1 MNYDGEY
8 TNISLDLHP
17 SCVVGIGASAG
28 GLEALQQLLT
38 FLPGDTGMS
47 FVIVQHLSPAH
58 KSMLTDILGKYTS
71 MPVLEARD
79 GMQVKRNHIYMI
91 PPKYNLEIEADVL
104 KLREYNHQQINH
116 PIDIFFRSLA
126 RSFENRS
133 VAVILSGTG
142 SDGTNGIRSIKE
154 QNGVIIVQSPESAKF
169 DGMPR
174 NAIATGFVDLI
185 LNPDSIAREM
195 AHISAS
201 MMDSSGRLQMS
212 DADLLSQI
220 FSILK
225 DVTGVNYTYYKK
237 TTILRRIERRIVIT
251 HNRNLR
257 EYVNYLSNNPE
268 ESRLLGKEVLIG
280 VTSFF
285 RDPDYFDV
293 LKDQVITELI
303 KKAKPADQIRVW
315 VAGCS
320 TGEEAYSVAIL
331 FDEVQEELGLRR
343 DVKIFATDLDA
354 ESISMAGRGSYG
366 DNIIED
372 VSVFRL
378 SRNFTRKGNRY
389 YVNHNIRKM
398 IVFAQHNVFQ
408 DPPFGR
414 LDLICCRNLLIYFQ
428 NVLQRNLFAIFNM
441 ALKDRG
447 FLFLGRS
454 ESVGDYDDVF
464 RTFCPNEKI
473 FIHNIAG
480 KAPNHERITYL
491 MNNVENHME
500 PVNPVPREDFIDV
513 KYSSS
518 ELDTKVL
525 ETLLPASVLVDDKN
539 ELIHSYGDCSRFITI
554 PVGSVTLD
562 IFSLIRTDLKIAIS
576 KALKESREANDKVSY
591 DQIPVTIDGR
601 VECISMYA
609 LPIRNKLGE
618 TTGVT
623 ALVFVR
629 GQEQAGQDGKAD
641 MEHFRIDTAAAQ
653 RITDLE
659 KELHITQDDLKKTVT
674 ELEAVNAELQAAN
687 EELLTAN
694 EELQSSNEELQSVN
708 EELYTVNSEYQ
719 AKVGEL
725 TELNSDMANF
735 LSITLVG
742 ILMVDRELNI
752 RRYTDYISK
761 EFNVVE
767 QDVGRSLRFIAYN
780 FATID
785 LIDLCRK
792 VLATSMPI
800 EQHCASVSG
809 KTYLFRIAPYR
820 ILQGIKDSPVP
831 EENEVKGPVRGLVL
845 TFVDTTKQIGDRKQI
860 DEMARALRDAVRQG
874 QEKER
879 FLSHMSHDMRTPM
892 TAITGLTDLTLE
904 LPGLPPE
911 ARDNLEKIQ
920 ASNRYLMGMIDEIL
934 ETSRINAGK
943 VVTVAAA
950 VREEKILQDIS
961 NILEDRAGGAGIH
974 FRTRIQGSKNRFVM
988 MDVEHVER
996 ILLNLLSNAI
1006 KFTPAG
1012 GDVLLGTDVTYE
1024 GSRAIHVYTVQ
1035 DNGPGISEAFQNR
1048 MFLPFEQ
1055 EAKDALGMHDGTGL
1069 GLYICK
1075 NLVDLLG
1082 GTINCRSTPGIGTTF
1097 TVRLTYDLAT
1107 EEQIRI
1113 QGSGLTS
1120 YEDRVLY
1127 GKTVLIAEDN
1137 NINAEVIV
1145 KILETKGIH
1154 SERAID
1160 GQDAIDMF
1168 QRKGAYYYQAILM
1181 DVMMPGKNGIE
1192 AARDIRRLKV
1202 EDALTVPI
1210 IALTADASEDT
1221 DEKCLQAG
1229 MNAALKKPVENE
1241 MLFYT
1246 LAKEFEKS
1254 VRREGRISL

>member
-1 MNYDGEY
+1 MNYHKDY
-8 TNISLDLHP
+8 SDLSLDLHP

-71 MPVLEARD
+71 MPVQEARD

-104 KLREYNHQQINH
+104 KLREYNQQHINH

-201 MMDSSGRLQMS
+201 MTDSSGKLQMS
-212 DADLLSQI
+212 DTDLLSQV

-257 EYVNYLSNNPE
+257 EYVNYLTNNPE

-285 RDPDYFDV
+285 RDPDYFEV

-303 KKAKPADQIRVW
+303 KRTRPADQIRVW

-331 FDEVQEELGLRR
+331 FDEVMEELEMRR
-343 DVKIFATDLDA
+343 EVKIFATDLDA
-354 ESISMAGRGSYG
+354 ESISIAGRGSYG

-372 VSVFRL
+372 ISVSRL

-389 YVNHNIRKM
+389 YINHNIRKM

-441 ALKDRG
+441 ALKDKG

-464 RTFCPNEKI
+464 RTFCANEKI
-473 FIHNIAG
+473 FIHNVAG
-480 KAPNHERITYL
+480 KAPRHERISYL

-500 PVNPVPREDFIDV
+500 PVITAPREDFMEDQ
-513 KYSSS
+513 YTSA

-525 ETLLPASVLVDDKN
+525 ETLLPASVLVNEKN
-539 ELIHSYGDCSRFITI
+539 ELIHSYGDCSKFINI

-562 IFSLIRTDLKIAIS
+562 IFSLIRNDLKIAIS
-576 KALKESREANDKVSY
+576 KALKESREKEGRVSY
-591 DQIPVTIDGR
+591 DQIPVSIDGHG
-601 VECISMYA
+601 EYISMYA
-609 LPIRNKLGE
+609 LPIRNKLDE
-618 TTGVT
+618 STGVT

-629 GQEQAGQDGKAD
+629 KGQSDPEEGLD
-641 MEHFRIDTAAAQ
+641 MTHFRIDTAASQ
-653 RITDLE
+653 RIMDLE
-659 KELHITQDDLKKTVT
+659 KELHIAQDDLKKTVT

-735 LSITLVG
+735 LSTTLVG

-785 LIDLCRK
+785 LIELCRK
-792 VLATSMPI
+792 VLSTSMPI
-800 EQHCASVSG
+800 EQHCASVGG

-820 ILQGIKDSPVP
+820 ILRSGA
-831 EENEVKGPVRGLVL
+831 ENIPADQDLAHNPVRGLIL
-845 TFVDTTKQIGDRKQI
+845 TFVDTTKQIGDKKQI
-860 DEMARALRDAVRQG
+860 DEMAQALRNAVKSG

-892 TAITGLTDLTLE
+892 TAINGLTELTLQLPE
-904 LPGLPPE
+904 LPSD
-911 ARDNLEKIQ
+911 ARDNLEKIRS
-920 ASNRYLMGMIDEIL
+920 SNRYLMSLIDEIL

-943 VVTVAAA
+943 VVSISSV
-950 VREEKILQDIS
+950 VREEKVLQEIS
-961 NILEDRAGGAGIH
+961 NMMESRADSSGVH
-974 FRTRIQGSKNRFVM
+974 FRMLIRGSKNRFVM

-996 ILLNLLSNAI
+996 ILLNLISNAF

-1012 GDVLLGTDVTYE
+1012 GDVLLGVDVTYE
-1024 GSRAIHVYTVQ
+1024 GTKVRHVYTVQ
-1035 DNGPGISEAFQNR
+1035 DNGSGISEAFQSR

-1055 EAKDALGMHDGTGL
+1055 EAGEEAGLQEGTGL

-1075 NLVDLLG
+1075 NLVDLLD
-1082 GTINCRSTPGIGTTF
+1082 GTISCQSTQGIGTTF
-1097 TVRLTYDLAT
+1097 TVSLTYETAT
-1107 EEQIRI
+1107 DEQLRM
-1113 QGSGLTS
+1113 QGGGVTS
-1120 YEDRVLY
+1120 YEDRILY

-1160 GQDAIDMF
+1160 GQDVIDMF

-1181 DVMMPGKNGIE
+1181 DLMMPGKNGIE
-1192 AARDIRRLKV
+1192 AASEIRRMDV
-1202 EDALTVPI
+1202 EDARTIPI
-1210 IALTADASEDT
+1210 IALTADVTENT
-1221 DEKCLQAG
+1221 DESCLQAG
-1229 MNAALKKPVENE
+1229 MNAALRKPVDNE
-1241 MLFYT
+1241 ELFST
-1246 LAKEFEKS
+1246 LAREFEKS
-1254 VRREGRISL
+1254 VRREKEV

>member
-1 MNYDGEY
+1 MNYHGDY
-8 TNISLDLHP
+8 SDLSLDLHP

-71 MPVLEARD
+71 MPVQEARD

-185 LNPDSIAREM
+185 LNPESIAREM

-201 MMDSSGRLQMS
+201 MTDSSGRLQMS
-212 DADLLSQI
+212 DTDLLSQV

-257 EYVNYLSNNPE
+257 EYVNYLTNNPE

-293 LKDQVITELI
+293 LKEQVITEILRRTR
-303 KKAKPADQIRVW
+303 PADQIRVW

-320 TGEEAYSVAIL
+320 TGEEAYSIAIL
-331 FDEVQEELGLRR
+331 FDEVQEELDLHRE
-343 DVKIFATDLDA
+343 VKIFATDLDA

-372 VSVFRL
+372 ISVSRL

-389 YVNHNIRKM
+389 YINHNIRKM

-414 LDLICCRNLLIYFQ
+414 LDLISCRNLLIYFQ

-464 RTFCPNEKI
+464 RTFCANEKI
-473 FIHNIAG
+473 FIHNITG
-480 KAPNHERITYL
+480 KAPSHEKISYL
-491 MNNVENHME
+491 MSSVENHME
-500 PVNPVPREDFIDV
+500 PVISVPREDFREA
-513 KYSSS
+513 KYSST

-525 ETLLPASVLVDDKN
+525 ESLLPASVLVNDKN
-539 ELIHSYGDCSRFITI
+539 ELIHSYGDCSKFINI

-576 KALKESREANDKVSY
+576 KALKESREKEGRVSY
-591 DQIPVTIDGR
+591 DQIPVSIDGQG
-601 VECISMYA
+601 EYISMYA
-609 LPIRNKLGE
+609 MPIRNKLDE
-618 TTGVT
+618 STGVT

-629 GQEQAGQDGKAD
+629 KGQSGSEENLD
-641 MEHFRIDTAAAQ
+641 MTHFRIDTAASQ
-653 RITDLE
+653 RIMDLE
-659 KELHITQDDLKKTVT
+659 KELHIAQDDLKKTVT
-674 ELEAVNAELQAAN
+674 ELEAVNAELQA
-687 EELLTAN
+687 AN

-735 LSITLVG
+735 LSTTLVG
-742 ILMVDRELNI
+742 ILMADRELNI
-752 RRYTDYISK
+752 RRYTDYIAK

-785 LIDLCRK
+785 LIELCRK
-792 VLATSMPI
+792 VLSTSLPI

-820 ILQGIKDSPVP
+820 ALKGGT
-831 EENEVKGPVRGLVL
+831 ENMSSEADQAHNPVRGLIL
-845 TFVDTTKQIGDRKQI
+845 TFVDTTRQIGDRKQI
-860 DEMARALRDAVRQG
+860 DEMAQALRNAVKSG

-892 TAITGLTDLTLE
+892 TAISGLTELTLQMPD
-904 LPGLPPE
+904 LPSE
-911 ARDNLEKIQ
+911 ARDNLEKIRS
-920 ASNRYLMGMIDEIL
+920 SNRYLMSLIDEIL

-943 VVTVAAA
+943 VVTISSV
-950 VREEKILQDIS
+950 VREEKVLQEINS
-961 NILEDRAGGAGIH
+961 MMEDRADSSGVH
-974 FRTRIQGSKNRFVM
+974 FRTMVRGSKNRFVM

-996 ILLNLLSNAI
+996 ILLNLLSNAV
-1006 KFTPAG
+1006 KFTPVG
-1012 GDVLLGTDVTYE
+1012 GDVLLGVDVTYE
-1024 GSRAIHVYTVQ
+1024 GTKVRHVYTVK
-1035 DNGPGISEAFQNR
+1035 DNGPGISEAFQSR

-1055 EAKDALGMHDGTGL
+1055 EAGEESGLQEGTGL

-1075 NLVDLLG
+1075 NLVDLLD
-1082 GTINCRSTPGIGTTF
+1082 GTISCRSTQGIGTTF
-1097 TVRLTYDLAT
+1097 TVSLTYETAT
-1107 EEQIRI
+1107 EEQIRM
-1113 QGSGLTS
+1113 QGGGMTS
-1120 YEDRVLY
+1120 YEDRILY

-1181 DVMMPGKNGIE
+1181 DLMMPGKNGIE
-1192 AARDIRRLKV
+1192 AARDIRRLDV
-1202 EDALTVPI
+1202 EDALTIPI
-1210 IALTADASEDT
+1210 IALTADVTENT
-1221 DEKCLQAG
+1221 DENCLQAG
-1229 MNAALKKPVENE
+1229 MNAALRKPVESE
-1241 MLFYT
+1241 ELFFT
-1246 LAKEFEKS
+1246 LAREFEKS
-1254 VRREGRISL
+1254 VRQEQTGV